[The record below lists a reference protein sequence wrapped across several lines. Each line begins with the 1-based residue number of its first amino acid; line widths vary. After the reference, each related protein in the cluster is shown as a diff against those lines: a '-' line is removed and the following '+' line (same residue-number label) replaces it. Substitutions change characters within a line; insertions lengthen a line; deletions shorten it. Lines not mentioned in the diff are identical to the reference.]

1 MASPFLNVICCVTA
15 IDDDLVFVLLI
26 AKGKGRIY
34 FPPVINYPS
43 IFFLSWDWLLGE
55 RFFRLPLMGL
65 GGFSYLVFV
74 VHLYRQAQIIL
85 SSFPSCP
92 RC

>member
-15 IDDDLVFVLLI
+15 IDDDLDFVLLI

-43 IFFLSWDWLLGE
+43 IFFLELGQASG
-55 RFFRLPLMGL
+55 RKCFRPHLSGL
-65 GGFSYLVFV
+65 GGFS
-74 VHLYRQAQIIL
+74 
-85 SSFPSCP
+85 
-92 RC
+92 

>member
-43 IFFLSWDWLLGE
+43 IFFLELG
-55 RFFRLPLMGL
+55 
-65 GGFSYLVFV
+65 
-74 VHLYRQAQIIL
+74 QASGRTFL
-85 SSFPSCP
+85 
-92 RC
+92 